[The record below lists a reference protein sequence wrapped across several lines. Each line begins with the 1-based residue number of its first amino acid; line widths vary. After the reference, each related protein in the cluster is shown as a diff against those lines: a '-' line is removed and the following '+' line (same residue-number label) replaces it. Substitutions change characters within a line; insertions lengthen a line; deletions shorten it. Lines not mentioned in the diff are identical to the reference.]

1 MKRNLKLCAA
11 ICVVTM
17 MHFSSAAKGEN
28 SIYEKKP
35 NVIFILVDD
44 MGYGDLGCY
53 GQEIIQTPNIDRMA
67 SEGIRFTQHYAGS
80 TVCAPSRAA
89 LMTGMHTGHT
99 AVRGNFEVRPMGQFP
114 LPSNANTVAKIFKS
128 AGYATALIGKWG
140 LGGPGSTGHPNNQ
153 GFDYFFG
160 YLCQRHAH
168 NFYPEYL
175 FRNDQ
180 QVFLRN
186 VMSEPKRG
194 DGAGVAIEKVDY
206 SHDLFAAE
214 ALQYLEDNLDK
225 PFFLYLALTI
235 PHANNEGGDAG
246 MEVPDYGPYEKEDW
260 PEPSRGYAAMLSR
273 MDRDV
278 GAILHKLADL
288 GLDRNTLVI
297 FTSDNGPHK
306 EGGNDPGFFK
316 SSGPFRGIKRDLYE
330 GGIRVPLIAR
340 WPGTIEAGRISTH
353 ISAHWDFLPTV
364 CELTGAPEP
373 DLIDGLSYLAELM
386 GKPQLEHDYLYW
398 EFHEG
403 EGAQAVRLGPWKA
416 VRNRALSDPPSP
428 IELFNLD
435 IDPAESR
442 DLAAAKPDIV
452 RMMESLMQSAHYED
466 RNWPFFMR

>member
-1 MKRNLKLCAA
+1 MKRSLKLCAA

-17 MHFSSAAKGEN
+17 LHFSSAAKDEN
-28 SIYEKKP
+28 SIHQKKP

-53 GQEIIQTPNIDRMA
+53 GQEAIQTPNIDRMA

-99 AVRGNFEVRPMGQFP
+99 AVRGNYEVRPMGQFP
-114 LPSNANTVAKIFKS
+114 LPSNTNTVAKIFKS

-180 QVFLRN
+180 QVILRN
-186 VMSEPKRG
+186 RMPEPKRG

-206 SHDLFAAE
+206 SHDLLAAE

-246 MEVPDYGPYEKEDW
+246 MEVPDFGPYEEEDW
-260 PEPSRGYAAMLSR
+260 PEPSKGYAAMLSR
-273 MDRDV
+273 MDGDV

-297 FTSDNGPHK
+297 FTSDNGPHR
-306 EGGNDPGFFK
+306 EGGNDPDFFK

-340 WPGTIEAGRISTH
+340 WPGTIGAGRTSTH

-373 DLIDGLSYLAELM
+373 DLIDGISYLAELT
-386 GKPQLEHDYLYW
+386 GKPQLEHDFLYW

-403 EGAQAVRLGPWKA
+403 EGAQAVRIGPWKA
-416 VRNRALSDPPSP
+416 VRNRVLSDPSSP